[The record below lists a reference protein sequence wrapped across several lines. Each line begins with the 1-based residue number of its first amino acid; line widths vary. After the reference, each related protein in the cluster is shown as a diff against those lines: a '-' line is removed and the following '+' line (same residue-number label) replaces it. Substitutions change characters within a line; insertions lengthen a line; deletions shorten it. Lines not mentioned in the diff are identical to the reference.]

1 MTDYKAYKTYMALK
15 THFNDP
21 KYNIVEMKGRI
32 KTSQQGFAGSGK
44 AFSFR
49 RLVKLYKDKEVIEF
63 MIANFIKGDRWGGV
77 FDAEASKNYQDWKRR
92 KESLSYVFKEELSQ
106 VIDEARDVGINNII
120 ETNDSHDHP
129 YIVKSFMRG
138 SISPETLVIVNKL
151 TSFADKV
158 SCQDP
163 FWNDVHK
170 LIIKYSPFVKV
181 DLTKYQETYKNIN
194 G

>member
-32 KTSQQGFAGSGK
+32 KTSQEGFAGSGK

-49 RLVKLYKDKEVIEF
+49 RLVKLYKDNEVIEF

-106 VIDEARDVGINNII
+106 VVEEAREAGINNII
-120 ETNDSHDHP
+120 ETNDPQDHP

-151 TSFADKV
+151 TLFADKV
-158 SCQDP
+158 SCNDP
-163 FWNDVHK
+163 FWNDIHK

-181 DLTKYQETYKNIN
+181 DLTKYQETYKKIN

>member
-1 MTDYKAYKTYMALK
+1 MALK

-106 VIDEARDVGINNII
+106 VIEEARDVGINNII
-120 ETNDSHDHP
+120 ETNDSHDHA

>member
-32 KTSQQGFAGSGK
+32 KTSQQGFVGSGK

-49 RLVKLYKDKEVIEF
+49 RLVKLYKDNEVIEF

-106 VIDEARDVGINNII
+106 VIEEARDVGIDNII
-120 ETNDSHDHP
+120 ETNDSHDHI
-129 YIVKSFMRG
+129 YIVKSFLRG

-151 TSFADKV
+151 NSFADKV
-158 SCQDP
+158 SCTDP

-181 DLTKYQETYKNIN
+181 DLTKYQEVYDKIN

>member
-1 MTDYKAYKTYMALK
+1 MALK

-32 KTSQQGFAGSGK
+32 KTSQEGFAGSGK

-92 KESLSYVFKEELSQ
+92 QESLSYVFKEELTE
-106 VIDEARDVGINNII
+106 VINEAKEANIDNI
-120 ETNDSHDHP
+120 TETSDQNIHP
-129 YIVKSFMRG
+129 YIVKSYLRG
-138 SISPETLVIVNKL
+138 TISPETLVIVNKL
-151 TSFADKV
+151 TKFADKV

-170 LIIKYSPFVKV
+170 LINKYSPFVKV
-181 DLTKYQETYKNIN
+181 DLTKFQEMYDTIN
-194 G
+194 E